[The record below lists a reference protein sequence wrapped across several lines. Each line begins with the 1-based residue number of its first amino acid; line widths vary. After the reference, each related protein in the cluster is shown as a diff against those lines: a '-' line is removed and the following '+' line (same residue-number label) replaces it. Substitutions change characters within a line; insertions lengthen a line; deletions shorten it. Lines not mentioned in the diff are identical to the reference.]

1 MNIPK
6 YFKISLTPLASINNI
21 SIFPYFDN
29 WMRSTCHCSG
39 HVFWRRR
46 INQGPSS
53 IRRHAAI
60 GQRTRRTHTLD
71 TAAVSTQLVLPHG
84 ETWYLE
90 NVGSLSNMVCLM
102 MAPENCIGGWLSP
115 AAILTGHNQ
124 TLAAD
129 LEWNGSSYLGLDICC
144 IDIHYLD
151 TYSEWFRSYMT
162 ARHCLHPST
171 SWSWYFRV
179 FTVLQQTCKHCKL
192 VSDDVRNGEYSIF

>member
-84 ETWYLE
+84 DIIRRGCWVLGHSNQE
-90 NVGSLSNMVCLM
+90 LSINMVCLM

-124 TLAAD
+124 TQAAD
-129 LEWNGSSYLGLDICC
+129 LEWNGSLYLGLDIR
-144 IDIHYLD
+144 LD
-151 TYSEWFRSYMT
+151 TPNDLEVIWRPVIVCTPAPAGADTSVCLRCYS
-162 ARHCLHPST
+162 RH
-171 SWSWYFRV
+171 
-179 FTVLQQTCKHCKL
+179 
-192 VSDDVRNGEYSIF
+192 VSIVSL

>member
-6 YFKISLTPLASINNI
+6 YCKISLTPSASINNI

-71 TAAVSTQLVLPHG
+71 TAAVSTQFVLPHG
-84 ETWYLE
+84 DIIRRGCWVLGHSNQE
-90 NVGSLSNMVCLM
+90 LSINMVCLM

-124 TLAAD
+124 TQAAD
-129 LEWNGSSYLGLDICC
+129 HEWNGSLYLGLDIRC

-151 TYSEWFRSYMT
+151 MDTYSEWFREVIWRPVIVCTPAPAGADTSV
-162 ARHCLHPST
+162 CLRCYSR
-171 SWSWYFRV
+171 RV
-179 FTVLQQTCKHCKL
+179 SI
-192 VSDDVRNGEYSIF
+192 VSL

>member
-6 YFKISLTPLASINNI
+6 YCKISLTPSASINI

-29 WMRSTCHCSG
+29 WMRSTCRCSG

-53 IRRHAAI
+53 IRRHAGI

-71 TAAVSTQLVLPHG
+71 TAGLHTISIA
-84 ETWYLE
+84 TWRDMILRGCWVFWTR
-90 NVGSLSNMVCLM
+90 NCLIWFAIQM

-124 TLAAD
+124 TQAAD
-129 LEWNGSSYLGLDICC
+129 HEWNGSELA
-144 IDIHYLD
+144 HY
-151 TYSEWFRSYMT
+151 
-162 ARHCLHPST
+162 
-171 SWSWYFRV
+171 
-179 FTVLQQTCKHCKL
+179 
-192 VSDDVRNGEYSIF
+192 I